1 MPFTIAIDGPAGAGK
16 STVAKRVAAELHLTY
31 IDTGAMYRA
40 VAWKALQTG
49 IDLAEAAALA
59 ELAHNLPIRL
69 SPLTPDLR
77 QQVWAGDRDVTA
89 EIRTPEVSRVTSV
102 ISAFPAVRRV
112 IAHQQQ
118 QMGKSNL
125 RGVVLEGRDIGTVVF
140 PDAPLKIFLT
150 ATPEERARRRVK
162 ELQAKGMQVEYAQIL
177 ADQRERDAR
186 DSQRADSP
194 LVAADDAVLLNTDA
208 LSIDEVVSQ
217 ILTLARSRN
226 TTSE

>member
-16 STVAKRVAAELHLTY
+16 STVARRVAAALHLTY

-49 IDLAEAAALA
+49 IDLADGDALAALSR
-59 ELAHNLPIRL
+59 NLPIRL
-69 SPLTPDLR
+69 SPLTPDMR
-77 QQVWAGDRDVTA
+77 QQVWAGDVEVTT
-89 EIRTPEVSRVTSV
+89 EIRTPEVSRATSV

-112 IAHQQQ
+112 IAEQQRE
-118 QMGKSNL
+118 MGRSDL
-125 RGVVLEGRDIGTVVF
+125 RGVTLEGRDIGTVVF

-150 ATPEERARRRVK
+150 ASPEERARRRVQ
-162 ELQAKGMQVEYAQIL
+162 ELQAKGMPVEYAQVL

-194 LVAADDAVLLNTDA
+194 LAAAPDAVLLNTDA
-208 LSIDEVVSQ
+208 LSIDEVVAQ
-217 ILTLARSRN
+217 ILDLARARN
-226 TTSE
+226 API